1 MTIAGSKAPA
11 HQGPTYFSMLL
22 SFLTSS
28 VLVSS
33 LLCNRDAIS
42 KSVDSKRNAT
52 KQTPK
57 LPKHKTQNELGE
69 HSFKP

>member
-1 MTIAGSKAPA
+1 
-11 HQGPTYFSMLL
+11 MLL

-28 VLVSS
+28 ALVSS

-57 LPKHKTQNELGE
+57 LPKLKTQKELGE